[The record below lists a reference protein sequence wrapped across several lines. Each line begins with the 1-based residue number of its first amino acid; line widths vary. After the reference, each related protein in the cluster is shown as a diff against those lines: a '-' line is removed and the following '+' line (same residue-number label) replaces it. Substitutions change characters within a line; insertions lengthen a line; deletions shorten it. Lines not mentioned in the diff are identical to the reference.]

1 MKRVLVF
8 GATGQIGSK
17 ICDIFLQKGFAV
29 HGISSSTEI
38 EIKNK
43 YKIQKFDV
51 FNDDFRDLNFNLKF
65 DALCFAQGVNLNDS
79 VFDFDQDKCLELFKI
94 NGLYIP
100 TAISKIIKAN
110 LLNKGSKICVIS
122 SVWQNI
128 ARQNKLSYCTSK
140 SSIVGI
146 VNSLAVDLAKDNHL
160 INAILPGALNTKM
173 TMQNLDKKQLENIQ
187 KSTFFNALPNIDDVA
202 NLAYFLCSEN
212 NTSITGQFI
221 NVDMGF
227 QNAKII

>member
-1 MKRVLVF
+1 MKRVLIF
-8 GATGQIGSK
+8 GVTGQIGSK
-17 ICDIFLQKGFAV
+17 ICDTFLKKNFAV

-38 EIKNK
+38 EIENK
-43 YKIQKFDV
+43 YKVHKFDV
-51 FNDDFRDLNFNLKF
+51 FNDDFRGLNFNHKF
-65 DALCFAQGVNLNDS
+65 DALCFAQGINLNDS
-79 VFDFDQDKCLELFKI
+79 IYDFDQDKCLELLKI
-94 NGLYIP
+94 NSLYIP
-100 TAISKIIKAN
+100 TAISKIINAN
-110 LLNKGSKICVIS
+110 LLNKGSHICVIS

-128 ARQNKLSYCTSK
+128 ARQNKLSYCISK

-146 VNSLAVDLAKDNHL
+146 INSLSVDLAKDNHL

-173 TMQNLDKKQLENIQ
+173 TLQNLDRIQLENIK
-187 KSTFFNALPNIDDVA
+187 KSTFFDSLPNIDDVA